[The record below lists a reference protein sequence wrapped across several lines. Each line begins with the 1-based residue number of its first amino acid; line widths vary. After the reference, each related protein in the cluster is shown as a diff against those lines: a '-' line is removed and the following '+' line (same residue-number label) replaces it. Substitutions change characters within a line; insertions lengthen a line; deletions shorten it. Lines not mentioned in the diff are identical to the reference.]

1 MPFVTV
7 FVVSCVL
14 ALGLTPLSACLG
26 RRWQLL
32 DRPGGRRA
40 HRGEI
45 PRTGGM
51 ALFVAF
57 AGGAGLALALWP
69 PASTDEVRW
78 LMAVLAGTLFAFV
91 FGLWDDRRQLPA
103 WPQFL
108 AQAGAALIAIAGSV
122 FIERFTNPLN
132 NQLVIIPELLP
143 FFGWGVVVGITMFWI
158 IGMMNTV
165 NWLDGLDGLAAG
177 VALIAAT
184 LFAIHSYRLGQR
196 EVALFPTALAGACL
210 GFLPFNF
217 HPARVFMGSAGAMAL
232 GYALATLS
240 ILAPAR
246 IATALLVMGIPII
259 DVAWI
264 IINRWHK
271 GTPATQGG
279 RDHLHYRLLELG
291 LSQRQIVG
299 TYYLFCL
306 VFGGLALVVSSRM
319 FKLIALLVLV
329 VGMVVALWWLSRA
342 RQARSDPD

>member
-1 MPFVTV
+1 MPFAVV
-7 FVVSCVL
+7 FAVSCAL
-14 ALGLTPLSACLG
+14 ALGLTPLSARLG
-26 RRWQLL
+26 RRWQML
-32 DRPGGRRA
+32 DRPGGRRT
-40 HRGEI
+40 HRGEV
-45 PRTGGM
+45 PRTGGI
-51 ALFVAF
+51 ALFAAF

-69 PASTDEVRW
+69 PTSVNEVGW
-78 LMAVLAGTLFAFV
+78 LVAVLAGTAFAFV

-108 AQAGAALIAIAGSV
+108 AQAGAALIAIAGDV

-132 NQLVIIPELLP
+132 NQLVVIPELLP
-143 FFGWGVVVGITMFWI
+143 FFGWGVVAGITIFWI
-158 IGMMNTV
+158 MGMMNTV

-177 VALIAAT
+177 VALIAAA
-184 LFAIHSYRLGQR
+184 LFAIHSYRLGQH

-264 IINRWHK
+264 IVSRWRR
-271 GTPATQGG
+271 GTSATQGG

-299 TYYLFCL
+299 MYYLFCL
-306 VFGGLALVVSSRM
+306 VFGGLALLVSSRL
-319 FKLIALLVLV
+319 FKLIALLVLAA
-329 VGMVVALWWLSRA
+329 GMVIALWWLSKA
-342 RQARSDPD
+342 RQTKGERG

>member
-1 MPFVTV
+1 MPFVIV
-7 FVVSCVL
+7 FVASCLL
-14 ALGLTPLSACLG
+14 ALGLTPLSARLG
-26 RRWQLL
+26 RRWRVI
-32 DRPGGRRA
+32 DHPGGRRI
-40 HRGEI
+40 HRGEV
-45 PRTGGM
+45 PRTGGI

-57 AGGAGLALALWP
+57 VGGASLALALWP
-69 PASTDEVRW
+69 PSSADEIRW
-78 LMAVLAGTLFAFV
+78 LVAVLAGTALAFV
-91 FGLWDDRRQLPA
+91 FGLWDDRSQLPA
-103 WPQFL
+103 LPQFL
-108 AQAGAALIAIAGSV
+108 AQAGAALIAVAGSV

-132 NQLVIIPELLP
+132 NQLVIIPQLLP
-143 FFGWGVVVGITMFWI
+143 FFGWGVVIGITLFWI
-158 IGMMNTV
+158 MGMMNTV

-177 VALIAAT
+177 VAFIAAA

-210 GFLPFNF
+210 GFLPYNF

-264 IINRWHK
+264 IVNRWRR
-271 GTPATQGG
+271 GASATQGG

-291 LSQRQIVG
+291 LTQRQIVG

-306 VFGGLALVVSSRM
+306 VFGGLALAMSSRM

-329 VGMVVALWWLSRA
+329 VGMAIALWWLSKA
-342 RQARSDPD
+342 RQARNDPG